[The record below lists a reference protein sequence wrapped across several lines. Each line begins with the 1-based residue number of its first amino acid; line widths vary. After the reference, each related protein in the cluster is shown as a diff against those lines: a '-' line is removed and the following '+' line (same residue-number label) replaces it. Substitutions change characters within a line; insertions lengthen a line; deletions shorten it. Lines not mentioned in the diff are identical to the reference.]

1 MKEDE
6 DLDLLALQ
14 RQLDDAFET
23 TRPRRGFEDEL
34 WLRMQSRRPFWG
46 RLADGWAGLTG
57 AIRELPTVPTAAVA
71 SVLVVII
78 AAGALTWGALS
89 GGHGAGSTATS
100 LNSSAGDGKYNAGPA
115 AAPARGG
122 FGPVPAPSLSG
133 PGSSPTDF
141 GAPDQASTPKAVT
154 PANLY
159 FGPASLTWTGK
170 LDVPITQAPVFRYNE
185 PNDSFANA
193 FATKHNASP
202 QSGPAPSGYLGTY
215 AGPGFTISLRG
226 SVRTPPSEPFYVL
239 TPNPSA
245 STPAGAGPADVAAKY
260 LQLINLLPT
269 SAYTISIDSGGDST
283 RVRYLEA
290 FSVPGVTAPY
300 LIDGS
305 GERYGLEVDVSSGRP
320 VRVVGPLPVGLDS
333 ADYPIISA
341 DQAVSSALV
350 SGAAGP
356 VSITP
361 APAVQ
366 LTSAELVYALV
377 WAGDHSFYEPC
388 FMFSGSFDYN
398 GTKYVKRIL
407 VPAVDPSY
415 RSS

>member
-6 DLDLLALQ
+6 DLELLALQ

-34 WLRMQSRRPFWG
+34 WLRMQTRRPFWG

-57 AIRELPTVPTAAVA
+57 AVRELPMVPTAAVA
-71 SVLVVII
+71 SVLVVLI

-100 LNSSAGDGKYNAGPA
+100 LNSSAGGKYDAGPA

-122 FGPVPAPSLSG
+122 FGPVPAPSLTG
-133 PGSSPTDF
+133 PGPSPMDV
-141 GAPDQASTPKAVT
+141 GAPDEAATPKAAT
-154 PANLY
+154 PPANLY
-159 FGPASLTWTGK
+159 FGPASLTWSGK
-170 LDVPITQAPVFRYNE
+170 LDVRITQAPVFRYDE

-193 FATKHNASP
+193 FATQHQLSP
-202 QSGPAPSGYLGTY
+202 QSGPAQSGYLGTY
-215 AGPGFTISLRG
+215 AGPAFTISLRG
-226 SVRTPPSEPFYVL
+226 SVRTPPSQPFYVL
-239 TPNPSA
+239 TPSPSA
-245 STPAGAGPADVAAKY
+245 STPAGANPTDVAASY
-260 LQLINLLPT
+260 LRLMNLLPVWP
-269 SAYTISIDSGGDST
+269 YTVSVDSVGDQA
-283 RVRYLEA
+283 RVRFLEA
-290 FSVPGVTAPY
+290 FPVPDVAATF

-305 GERYGLEVDVSSGRP
+305 GERYGIEVDVSGGRP

-333 ADYPIISA
+333 AGYPIISA
-341 DQAVSSALV
+341 AQAVSSALA

-361 APAVQ
+361 APAVK

-388 FMFSGSFDYN
+388 FLFSGAFDYN

-415 RSS
+415 RSP